1 MSTAWKCN
9 PSSKKSSVINQIHM
23 VTERRRSDRV
33 MLTVPLRIT
42 GNDEHGEYF
51 ECKAHT
57 ISLNRHGARMFIGK
71 GLRGGQVVTV
81 VNLMNR
87 RQATFRVAG
96 PVVPVTER
104 GGEYGVLGP
113 VLAPSENS
121 AEIGLECLDPK
132 VDLWGIHFPPPS
144 ASEEIDPKALL
155 TCHAC
160 NSAELVPLA
169 LVEVDVLETSGILT
183 RRCQKCD
190 ETGPWGYAAS
200 ELPTNGVPESP
211 MLPSG
216 SEGGTA
222 AEAAE
227 RRRHRRAVLQLPTRI
242 RDYFG
247 GVEIARSE
255 NVSKGGV
262 CFGTE
267 KSYHPGEGI
276 FVVCPYDKRAQ
287 IIEVQA
293 LIVSRRQVPKSNRK
307 IYGVRYR
314 PIR

>member
-1 MSTAWKCN
+1 
-9 PSSKKSSVINQIHM
+9 
-23 VTERRRSDRV
+23 
-33 MLTVPLRIT
+33 MLTVPLQVA
-42 GNDEHGEYF
+42 GVDEHGHSF

-81 VNLMNR
+81 ANLMNR
-87 RQATFRVAG
+87 RQAIFRVAG

-113 VLAPSENS
+113 VVASNGNAGEM
-121 AEIGLECLDPK
+121 GLECLDPK

-144 ASEEIDPKALL
+144 PDDESDPKALL
-155 TCHAC
+155 SCHAC
-160 NSAELVPLA
+160 STVELVPLA

-183 RRCQKCD
+183 RRCQNCQ
-190 ETGPWGYAAS
+190 EAGPWGYAPS
-200 ELPTNGVPESP
+200 ELDTDGVPES
-211 MLPSG
+211 LPG
-216 SEGGTA
+216 AQAQG
-222 AEAAE
+222 AE
-227 RRRHRRAVLQLPTRI
+227 RRRHRRAVLQRPIRV

-247 GVEIARSE
+247 GVEITRSE
-255 NVSKGGV
+255 NVSKGGI
-262 CFGTE
+262 CFSTE

-276 FVVCPYDKRAQ
+276 FVACPYDKRGQ

-293 LIVSRRQVPKSNRK
+293 LIATRRDIPKSNRK

-314 PIR
+314 PAR